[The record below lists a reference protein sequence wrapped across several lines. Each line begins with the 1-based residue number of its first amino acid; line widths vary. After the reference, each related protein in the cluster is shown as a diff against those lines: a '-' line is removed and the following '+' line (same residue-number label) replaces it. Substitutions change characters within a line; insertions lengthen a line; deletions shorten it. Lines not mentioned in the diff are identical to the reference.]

1 MRTQKILLIV
11 LLAAATALPQAAQA
25 QFSPRGIIGA
35 FTRPLRSMLGR
46 FRHFPHRRHAH
57 EASTEQETHQAASPS
72 AQFGDVGPAG
82 WPSAYQDVI
91 GFTFWPERY
100 AGQVRARG
108 FDVVAA
114 ALTSVGRGPEVA
126 RNTTGAAAQ
135 NDSNGNAVDDCGA
148 PSDAKI
154 EWPASLL
161 EQDGKL
167 DDAQRAALGK
177 LQSAVSEATKTI
189 KASGC
194 RDQRALPPL
203 DRLKATLQKLWAV
216 RDAGIYVRAPLKA
229 FYDKLSD
236 EQKREFIWKQPE
248 DDRAKPNAKPDNGA
262 MAKQYQ
268 ACAAPGQEASER
280 LLRQIEQGVQPRKD
294 QDQAMQ
300 ELRKTV
306 SDMAKLTSAPCGQ
319 PIESDPVARLDAA
332 NDHLSNLSY
341 AATSME
347 IALDGFYAQ
356 LDDGQKAK
364 FDSLGR

>member
-1 MRTQKILLIV
+1 MRARKIVLIM
-11 LLAAATALPQAAQA
+11 LLAAATALPEAAQA

-35 FTRPLRSMLGR
+35 LTHPLRSMLGR
-46 FRHFPHRRHAH
+46 FGHFPRGHRPRAEP
-57 EASTEQETHQAASPS
+57 EAHQASSPS
-72 AQFGDVGPAG
+72 AQFGDVGPTG

-100 AGQVRARG
+100 AGQVRAHG
-108 FDVVAA
+108 FDVVAD

-126 RNTTGAAAQ
+126 RNTTGAAVQ
-135 NDSNGNAVDDCGA
+135 NDSNGNAANDCGA
-148 PSDAKI
+148 PASAQI
-154 EWPASLL
+154 EWPASQIG
-161 EQDGKL
+161 EDGKL
-167 DDAQRAALGK
+167 DDAQRAALDK

-189 KASGC
+189 KAGGC
-194 RDQRALPPL
+194 RDQRSLPPL

-216 RDAGIYVRAPLKA
+216 RDAGIYVRAPLKS
-229 FYDKLSD
+229 FYDKLND
-236 EQKREFIWKQPE
+236 QQKKEFAWKQP
-248 DDRAKPNAKPDNGA
+248 DDARAKPNAKLDNGA

-268 ACAAPGQEASER
+268 DCAAPAQEASER
-280 LLRQIEQGVQPRKD
+280 LLRQIEQEVQPREK

-300 ELRKTV
+300 DLRNTV

-319 PIESDPVARLDAA
+319 PIQPDPVARLDAA
-332 NDHLSNLSY
+332 NDQLSNLSY